1 MSNTNFVPRGT
12 AILNSSSSAHAS
24 SASASEGAASRSART
39 YSRRPTAV
47 RLGRRGD
54 TRGVGL
60 STMATPLTDRS
71 SSAVPTRSLPCAGST
86 MPAASCMIRSR
97 TTKWLKSQWMIAGS
111 GSEERSGRSPGRR
124 RPRTPASRPPREDR
138 ARWSHRGSRCTERA
152 PRAAAARARDTWTA
166 WPHRRRRTRWPRA
179 APGTGFFCASAPQL
193 VRNGEITR
201 EATLRWR
208 STYRRLTRLP
218 ARMWAA
224 SRSRLAVWSSARST
238 R

>member
-1 MSNTNFVPRGT
+1 MSNTNFVPSGT
-12 AILNSSSSAHAS
+12 AILNSSTSAHAS

-60 STMATPLTDRS
+60 RTMATPLTDRS

-111 GSEERSGRSPGRR
+111 GREERSGTLTWKASASNPSFSAASRQIERGGAIAGHVAQSARLAQRQRVPVIRGQHGHAGGAALSGLELRQERNFSAHRLLSWSGTVRSPGR
-124 RPRTPASRPPREDR
+124 PCCA
-138 ARWSHRGSRCTERA
+138 G
-152 PRAAAARARDTWTA
+152 AARTE
-166 WPHRRRRTRWPRA
+166 
-179 APGTGFFCASAPQL
+179 G
-193 VRNGEITR
+193 
-201 EATLRWR
+201 
-208 STYRRLTRLP
+208 
-218 ARMWAA
+218 
-224 SRSRLAVWSSARST
+224 
-238 R
+238 